1 MLEIIET
8 KTKTIEVKKYK
19 AVDGTIF
26 DCAQECTEYEKT
38 AAVVILERLMKISLG
53 DPEKITSMANK
64 VLEWED
70 CDYYLLKPTTQVDID
85 NLNQLYLL
93 FGGRGTSE
101 VKFTYD
107 QIGELI
113 MMCKRMDGG
122 NIDWIWF
129 IELSKFIYQATEGE
143 CVVS

>member
-26 DCAQECTEYEKT
+26 EDAENCAKYEKT

-53 DPEKITSMANK
+53 NPENITSMASK
-64 VLEWED
+64 IFDWDD

-93 FGGRGTSE
+93 FGGSGTDK

-113 MMCKRMDGG
+113 MMCKRMDSTG
-122 NIDWIWF
+122 IDWIWF

>member
-8 KTKTIEVKKYK
+8 KTETIEIKKYK

-26 DCAQECTEYEKT
+26 DDAESCTKYEKT
-38 AAVVILERLMKISLG
+38 VAVVILERLMKISLG

-64 VLEWED
+64 VLDWED
-70 CDYYLLKPTTQVDID
+70 CDCYLFRPITQVDID

-93 FGGRGTSE
+93 FGGRGTST
-101 VKFTYD
+101 VKFTYT
-107 QIGELI
+107 QIGQLI
-113 MMCKRMDGG
+113 MMCKRMDGN